1 MASNPAIG
9 LSSDPL
15 ELLRQYTTQKKL
27 VELLDK
33 EGNLTKELLQAVTVR
48 FGEDASFPRD
58 TPTSYSRSNSDSDQ
72 YTLSALLHFL
82 DHRDQSFYE
91 YMKMTNT
98 MGLQTVSFGDRVTL
112 LDYLTGKSASVAG
125 AGGATATGGEKHA
138 LADAADTSRRTKM
151 RTSAGQEENGMAS
164 GRVTNDGT
172 RDIMRRER
180 VLVTTSTVLSSSK
193 SFARVPDL
201 IKELFPPK
209 HGAKGQESKT
219 TGNAAAA
226 GASTSGAGIASVANG
241 GANQRRVSQRKRAN
255 PIIVV
260 PAATTAMINMY
271 NIEELLQKH
280 QFVDGRAIMEK
291 GGPKPREI
299 FIDHVVT
306 RTSQRIRFRVVDS
319 VQDFTEADWNSLVC
333 VFTQGAAWQFKNWV
347 WKSPE
352 EIFQNTLGFYPKY
365 NDERPKDA
373 IRSWGISVINIE
385 RTKRHMD
392 KAAVVGLWSTIEQY
406 MATKKPEFLN

>member
-1 MASNPAIG
+1 P
-9 LSSDPL
+9 
-15 ELLRQYTTQKKL
+15 

-33 EGNLTKELLQAVTVR
+33 EGNLTKDLLQAVTVR

-112 LDYLTGKSASVAG
+112 LDYLTGKSTNISG
-125 AGGATATGGEKHA
+125 AGGEKHA
-138 LADAADTSRRTKM
+138 MSDAADTSRHTKM
-151 RTSAGQEENGMAS
+151 RTGGGPEENGGGSA
-164 GRVTNDGT
+164 RAANDGT

-180 VLVTTSTVLSSSK
+180 VLVTTSSVLSSSK
-193 SFARVPDL
+193 SFSRVPDL
-201 IKELFPPK
+201 IKEIFPPK
-209 HGAKGQESKT
+209 HGAKGQESK
-219 TGNAAAA
+219 AAGGTLAA
-226 GASTSGAGIASVANG
+226 GASVAGSAGVAGAANG
-241 GANQRRVSQRKRAN
+241 EAGRRRVSQRKRAN

-260 PAATTAMINMY
+260 PAATTAMVNMY

-280 QFVDGRAIMEK
+280 QFADGRAIMEK
-291 GGPKPREI
+291 GGPKPREV

-306 RTSQRIRFRVVDS
+306 RSSQRIRFRVVDS

-352 EIFQNTLGFYPKY
+352 EVFQNTLGFYPKY

-373 IRSWGISVINIE
+373 IKSWGISVINIE

-392 KAAVVGLWSTIEQY
+392 KAAVVGLWSSIEQY
-406 MATKKPEFLN
+406 MASKKPEFLN

>member
-1 MASNPAIG
+1 MASNPALG
-9 LSSDPL
+9 QTPDPL
-15 ELLRQYTTQKKL
+15 ELLRQYTTQKKP
-27 VELLDK
+27 VELLDND
-33 EGNLTKELLQAVTVR
+33 GNLTTDLLQATTVR

-112 LDYLTGKSASVAG
+112 LDYLTGKSTS
-125 AGGATATGGEKHA
+125 TGEEKQQKQLEQQQQMA
-138 LADAADTSRRTKM
+138 VDTVVDSSRRANKV
-151 RTSAGQEENGMAS
+151 RTDLVGDS
-164 GRVTNDGT
+164 GRTANDGT
-172 RDIMRRER
+172 RDILRRER
-180 VLVTTSTVLSSSK
+180 VLINTSSVVSSSK
-193 SFARVPDL
+193 SFAKVPDL
-201 IKELFPPK
+201 IKEIFPPK
-209 HGAKGQESKT
+209 HGAKGADGKPM
-219 TGNAAAA
+219 APAA
-226 GASTSGAGIASVANG
+226 GTLANSALASNGVA
-241 GANQRRVSQRKRAN
+241 RKRVSQRKRAN

-280 QFVDGRAIMEK
+280 QFVDSRMLMET
-291 GGPKPREI
+291 GGPKPREV
-299 FIDHVVT
+299 FIDHQVA
-306 RTSQRIRFRVVDS
+306 RSSQRIRVRVVDS
-319 VQDFTEADWNSLVC
+319 VQDFTEADWNSLIC

-352 EIFQNTLGFYPKY
+352 EVFQNTMGFYPKY
-365 NDERPKDA
+365 NDERPKDS
-373 IRSWGISVINIE
+373 IKSWGVEVINIE

-392 KAAVVGLWSTIEQY
+392 KAAVVGLWSSIEQY
-406 MATKKPEFLN
+406 LASKKPDFLN